1 MVALIDLDIITLKAN
16 IDWENQTCDDIDQQ
30 FRAISE
36 VVSRVAQID
45 LDIITLKANIDLE
58 NQTCDDIDQQFRAI
72 SEVVSMVAQKGLDI
86 NPLSQYRL
94 GEPDL

>member
-1 MVALIDLDIITLKAN
+1 MVAQIDLDIITLKAN

-36 VVSRVAQID
+36 VVSMVAQI
-45 LDIITLKANIDLE
+45 
-58 NQTCDDIDQQFRAI
+58 
-72 SEVVSMVAQKGLDI
+72 GLDI